1 MKKTFLISTLILFSV
16 AGLYAQQIVSVTD
29 FGYRPGSKDNV
40 IPALKMAIDKCKTY
54 DSAIL
59 FFPNGRY
66 DFWSVSNDPMKITI
80 GIDLRN
86 MKNIVVE
93 GSGSEFIF
101 HGRRMQ
107 IANIDS
113 CTNIVLRNFSV
124 DWDRPYISQA
134 TIMEANDSFLDV
146 AIDREQYPYVIED
159 GKILFIGED
168 WKMPVMDTYN
178 NVYEKVN
185 KEIVYNTWDSPL
197 GNIFSQ
203 KAEELPNGHIR
214 FHGKTPYKPEQGTYV
229 SLFHQRYAVIGF
241 HLHNSR
247 DITLKNLQIYHALS
261 HGVLGERTENIT
273 MDNASMIAN
282 AAKDRAFS
290 IIADAS
296 HFINCKGA
304 IKVLNCAH
312 TGQGDD
318 FINVHGVN
326 APITKI
332 VNNRTIEVDGRGRLN
347 EPGDEI
353 WFINKE
359 TSQRGEVAIIES
371 KEPIIENG
379 KFSGFRYTFTKPL
392 STLIKENDFVENK
405 TWNAELV
412 LKNCNILKKHRARG
426 ILVTTPKKVIIED
439 NYFRTAGTA
448 ILIEGD
454 LDYWFESGAHTN
466 LNICNNI
473 FEDCL
478 TSGNRDEN
486 RGQWGD
492 AVITITPSHKPANDK
507 EEPYHKNINIKDN
520 LFRVFDAPLVRARSV
535 RGLTFTGN
543 KIEKT
548 TTYKPYTWQKSA
560 FMLDGCRDVVVRDNI
575 LDNKYTTRDILI
587 EHMKKNDIKTDVF
600 NIDLLDNRKINT
612 HLEW

>member
-1 MKKTFLISTLILFSV
+1 MKKAYIVFLLSLFAIV
-16 AGLYAQQIVSVTD
+16 NLYSQQIVSITD
-29 FGYRPGSKDNV
+29 FGYIPGSKDNV
-40 IPALKMAIDKCKTY
+40 IPALNEAIEKCKMY

-66 DFWSVSNDPMKITI
+66 DFWPAGNDPAKITI
-80 GIDLRN
+80 GIDLQK

-107 IANIDS
+107 IAYLDS
-113 CTNIVLRNFSV
+113 CTNFILRNFSV

-134 TIMEANDSFLDV
+134 KIINASGSFLDV
-146 AIDREQYPYVIED
+146 EIDREKYPYVIEN

-178 NVYEKVN
+178 NLYDKIS

-197 GNIFSQ
+197 RNIFSRE
-203 KAEELPNGHIR
+203 AEELPNGHIR
-214 FHGKTPYKPEQGTYV
+214 FHGETPYKPEPGTYV
-229 SLFHQRYAVIGF
+229 SLFHQRYAVNG
-241 HLHNSR
+241 LHIKNSK
-247 DITLKNLQIYHALS
+247 DIILRNLKIYHALS

-273 MDNASMIAN
+273 MDNASMTAN

-296 HFINCKGA
+296 HFINCKGT
-304 IKVLNCAH
+304 ITIVNCSH

-318 FINVHGVN
+318 FINVHGIN
-326 APITKI
+326 SKITKV
-332 VNNRTIEVDGRGRLN
+332 VNNRTIEVNERGHLN
-347 EPGDEI
+347 EAGDEV

-359 TSQRGEVAIIES
+359 TVQRGEVAVIES
-371 KEPIIENG
+371 KEPVTENG
-379 KFSGFRYTFTKPL
+379 KFSGFRYTFTKPV
-392 STLIKENDFVENK
+392 SAQIKENDFVENK
-405 TWNAELV
+405 TWNAELI
-412 LKNCNILKKHRARG
+412 LRNCNILKKHRARG
-426 ILVTTPKKVIIED
+426 ILVTTPKKVRIEN

-454 LDYWFESGAHTN
+454 LDYWFESGASAHMS
-466 LNICNNI
+466 ICNNT

-478 TSGNRDEN
+478 TSGNRDES

-492 AVITITPSHKPANDK
+492 AIITITPSHRPTDNK
-507 EEPYHKNINIKDN
+507 EEPYHKNICIKDN
-520 LFRVFDAPLVRARSV
+520 LFSVFDAPIVRARSV
-535 RGLTFTGN
+535 RGLVFTGN
-543 KIEKT
+543 QIEKT
-548 TTYKPYTWQKSA
+548 TTYQPYTWQKSA
-560 FMLDGCRDVVVRDNI
+560 FMLDGCRGVIVK
-575 LDNKYTTRDILI
+575 DNKIDNRYTTREILI
-587 EHMKKNDIKTDVF
+587 EHMKKNDVKTDVF
-600 NIDLLDNRKINT
+600 NIDLLDNRKMNT